1 MRDLVVSVGKKT
13 TFRCEANSLPD
24 ELPPTLPIWK
34 KNGMDLVID
43 GGCLIF

>member
-13 TFRCEANSLPD
+13 TFRCKANSLPD